1 MDISLD
7 EFVDSKWNCG
17 FDICLAFQ
25 IYECFF
31 FKRDNGFELESFTNT
46 IVLQA
51 EDVIFK
57 IFSVDFILFDVL
69 SVSFNDFILFSF
81 Q

>member
-1 MDISLD
+1 MDGSLN
-7 EFVDSKWNCG
+7 ELVDSKWNCG

-25 IYECFF
+25 IYKGFF
-31 FKRDNGFELESFTNT
+31 FKRDNGFKLESFTNT

-57 IFSVDFILFDVL
+57 IFRADFILLDV
-69 SVSFNDFILFSF
+69 STVSFNYFILFSF